1 MCVLVHGGQR
11 AISNVGPL
19 MPSILLRQGL
29 TGLHFTVEVTNWP
42 CSSRDVPGL
51 VSASHFSTAGITI
64 TIAGITGNQIQ
75 VPTLAR
81 QATE

>member
-1 MCVLVHGGQR
+1 MHVCVLVHGGQR

-29 TGLHFTVEVTNWP
+29 TGLHLH
-42 CSSRDVPGL
+42 RGGAAPGIFL

-64 TIAGITGNQIQ
+64 TTAGITGNQIQ
-75 VPTLAR
+75 VPTFAR
-81 QATE
+81 QATD